1 MNLQPDQL
9 TGASCHAQIKT
20 GGSQDSSWLP
30 APAQLRASHDE
41 VHVWRVSLE
50 ETHASKL
57 QSLLDDDERMRA
69 ARYRFP
75 EHRNRFIVARGALR
89 SILGVY
95 LDTEATALRF
105 SYSDY
110 GKPALAE
117 GSPGTVPSSN
127 RANRTRR
134 NRRFSLRTHLRLVS
148 SNPLSYFSAS
158 QTNVQ
163 TPALSLL
170 PEKGRETNQLNFNLS
185 HSRGFMLLAVT
196 RGREVGVDIE
206 LIDREFAT
214 AEVAE
219 RFFSQREIFSLRSQP
234 NPLQTEAFFNCWTR
248 KEAYIKA
255 RGEGLTLPLDQFDV
269 SLDPSG
275 ASLLENRIFPGD
287 RTRWSLQELHPA
299 PDYCAA
305 VAVEGFSWK
314 LRLLDF
320 NSSSLV

>member
-1 MNLQPDQL
+1 MTLQPDQQ
-9 TGASCHAQIKT
+9 TGTSCHSQIKQ
-20 GGSQDSSWLP
+20 GGSHDSIWLP
-30 APAQLRASHDE
+30 PQSQLRASHDE
-41 VHVWRVSLE
+41 VHIWRVSLE
-50 ETHASKL
+50 ETHATKL

-69 ARYRFP
+69 ARFRFP
-75 EHRNRFIVARGALR
+75 EHRKRFIVARGALR

-95 LDTEATALRF
+95 LDTESTALRF

-117 GSPGTVPSSN
+117 GSPGTIPSSD
-127 RANRTRR
+127 RGSRSARD
-134 NRRFSLRTHLRLVS
+134 RRFSLRTHLRLVS
-148 SNPLSYFSAS
+148 SNPLSYLSAS
-158 QTNVQ
+158 QTYVQ

-170 PEKGRETNQLNFNLS
+170 PERRRETNPLNFNLS

-196 RGREVGVDIE
+196 RGRDVGVDIE

-214 AEVAE
+214 ADVAE
-219 RFFSQREIFSLRSQP
+219 RFFSRREILSLRSQP
-234 NPLQTEAFFNCWTR
+234 DHLQTEAFFNCWTR

-269 SLDPSG
+269 SLEPTR
-275 ASLLENRIFPGD
+275 ASLLDNRIFPGD
-287 RTRWSLQELHPA
+287 PARWSLQVLHPA
-299 PDYCAA
+299 ADYCAA
-305 VAVEGFSWK
+305 VAVEGFSWQ